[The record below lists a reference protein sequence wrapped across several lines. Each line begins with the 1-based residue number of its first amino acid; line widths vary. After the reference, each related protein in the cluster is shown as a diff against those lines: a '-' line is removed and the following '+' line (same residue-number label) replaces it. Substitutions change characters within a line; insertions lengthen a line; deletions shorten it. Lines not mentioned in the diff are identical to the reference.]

1 VWAGG
6 ASPVK
11 RAAADE
17 SGAAAVV
24 LKPPRSSRRRR
35 PPFPLAVAVTDAAGT
50 GAEEQGQA
58 QASRRSVEVEGAEH
72 VGGLIDAVA
81 EIDALRADL
90 GMPPSPARAQR
101 MQTAVAA
108 AAAATAAAAADEGSD
123 AVWQAPGYHR
133 YLGDTSGDVGGS
145 TQGDPSTHSVDGGS
159 SSASGGSGL
168 PSPFRV

>member
-1 VWAGG
+1 MWAGG
-6 ASPVK
+6 ASPAK

-58 QASRRSVEVEGAEH
+58 QASRRSAEVEGAEH

-101 MQTAVAA
+101 MQTAAAAA
-108 AAAATAAAAADEGSD
+108 AAAATDEGSD